1 MVDSDLIF
9 GKEITIYPEGSQ
21 FIFNKSNN
29 PNVFISMNK
38 ETMKI
43 RQMSQFSPKIGT
55 GVNVYSILG
64 ILYGTTNYYLLGVSK
79 AKFIGYILNSRVFKI
94 EELTFL
100 SSMSND
106 VNNIIPEEDQK
117 YLMMIREFLN
127 RNNLYFSDTLD
138 LSVNMQNIFT
148 NNSNKYPGKRD
159 SYIFNDNTVPQFCW
173 NYNMSLELDSVE
185 LKGFVSIVIN
195 GFVGIRNVSD
205 YSEEFNYI
213 IISRKDTRR
222 SGMRF
227 LVRGNDKNGFAANY
241 VETEHIVV
249 EKKRNEN
256 TKTNLLSYIQ
266 VRGSIPF
273 MWTQCP
279 NLQLNPKI
287 ALNDDYSEN
296 VNSFRKHVTEMKDN
310 YGRVILINLIDKK
323 KDQKIIGEYF
333 QNLSKEAKEN
343 KSKENINFII

>member
-1 MVDSDLIF
+1 
-9 GKEITIYPEGSQ
+9 
-21 FIFNKSNN
+21 
-29 PNVFISMNK
+29 
-38 ETMKI
+38 
-43 RQMSQFSPKIGT
+43 
-55 GVNVYSILG
+55 
-64 ILYGTTNYYLLGVSK
+64 
-79 AKFIGYILNSRVFKI
+79 
-94 EELTFL
+94 
-100 SSMSND
+100 
-106 VNNIIPEEDQK
+106 
-117 YLMMIREFLN
+117 
-127 RNNLYFSDTLD
+127 
-138 LSVNMQNIFT
+138 
-148 NNSNKYPGKRD
+148 
-159 SYIFNDNTVPQFCW
+159 
-173 NYNMSLELDSVE
+173 
-185 LKGFVSIVIN
+185 
-195 GFVGIRNVSD
+195 
-205 YSEEFNYI
+205 
-213 IISRKDTRR
+213 
-222 SGMRF
+222 MRF